1 MHSRK
6 KVPIPKKLGE
16 KEEVRNLFF
25 LTLNLNKL
33 EALKVDITKCKT
45 VENYAK
51 DYNLSRTT
59 VYKRIKQGDLKTIT
73 IDGVNFIR
81 V

>member
-1 MHSRK
+1 MN
-6 KVPIPKKLGE
+6 KV
-16 KEEVRNLFF
+16 
-25 LTLNLNKL
+25 
-33 EALKVDITKCKT
+33 EALKVDITKVKT

-73 IDGVNFIR
+73 IDGVNFIK
-81 V
+81 VKYFFCLKNVQIVNTLK

>member
-1 MHSRK
+1 MD
-6 KVPIPKKLGE
+6 
-16 KEEVRNLFF
+16 
-25 LTLNLNKL
+25 KL
-33 EALKVDITKCKT
+33 EALKIDITKVKT

-73 IDGVNFIR
+73 IDGVNFIK